1 MSSAEPD
8 FLLAKAKQTV
18 EQKRRVRIVGMILP
32 GVLGGLLFVVHSMF
46 YGVLMDSNLVLPVG
60 LLSIGLIGVSAG
72 FVVINYLQTGFALT
86 KEYEVEAELAKLK
99 DPSSMAGMLGPEIR
113 MLKIKR
119 SNYPVD
125 ELSGLRDEV
134 EKIKGIVD
142 SDAFMKISEAD
153 SDFRRAFL
161 NNSAAEIA
169 DKANAILA
177 SKVHQSVSSSL
188 TCTRFEEC
196 RVRLMQEIR
205 DLNRKGD
212 INLAI
217 GAGISAAGILL
228 LGVTLVYETAE
239 SKDII
244 SLVSHYL
251 PRLSLIILIEVLAY
265 FFLRLYKAGL
275 AEVKYFQNE
284 LTNIEAKQ
292 IATDVAREAG
302 DNTLIGVVV
311 TKLAET
317 ERNHVLTKDQTTV
330 ELEKARL
337 ESDSKV
343 AFGKFVTD
351 FFQKVK
357 PSS

>member
-99 DPSSMAGMLGPEIR
+99 DPSSMAGMLGPQIR
-113 MLKIKR
+113 MLKVKR
-119 SNYPVD
+119 SNYPAD

-134 EKIKGIVD
+134 EKIKGLVD

-188 TCTRFEEC
+188 TYTRF
-196 RVRLMQEIR
+196 
-205 DLNRKGD
+205 
-212 INLAI
+212 
-217 GAGISAAGILL
+217 
-228 LGVTLVYETAE
+228 
-239 SKDII
+239 
-244 SLVSHYL
+244 
-251 PRLSLIILIEVLAY
+251 
-265 FFLRLYKAGL
+265 
-275 AEVKYFQNE
+275 
-284 LTNIEAKQ
+284 
-292 IATDVAREAG
+292 
-302 DNTLIGVVV
+302 VVV
-311 TKLAET
+311 NSFRT
-317 ERNHVLTKDQTTV
+317 Q
-330 ELEKARL
+330 
-337 ESDSKV
+337 
-343 AFGKFVTD
+343 F
-351 FFQKVK
+351 
-357 PSS
+357 